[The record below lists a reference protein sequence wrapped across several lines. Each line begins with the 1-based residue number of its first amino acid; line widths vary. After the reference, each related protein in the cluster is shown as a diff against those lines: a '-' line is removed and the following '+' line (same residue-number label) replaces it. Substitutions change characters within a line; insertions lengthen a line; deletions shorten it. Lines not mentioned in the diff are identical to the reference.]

1 MKTKYFKNQLKYHGI
16 NFDMVTKEQGF
27 YNRFII
33 SRTFYGG
40 SADDIETLAK
50 GIAKLFPH
58 SAVLQTDESKI
69 FNPTSGYV
77 EFITYKITLQLFESW
92 NEPMK
97 NN

>member
-1 MKTKYFKNQLKYHGI
+1 MKTKYFKNQLKYHSI
-16 NFDMVTKEQGF
+16 DVDTVVKDKDFH
-27 YNRFII
+27 NRFII